1 MRGEVSLNRCIPWG
15 IAQYVTPSQNP
26 NPPTQVVE
34 FIPRPIKNKTK
45 FYERFVVF
53 SQKRNLEKSKI
64 LQIKRK
70 NSFYLYR
77 AGATEMVEFTDPSPT
92 IKNQKKIY

>member
-1 MRGEVSLNRCIPWG
+1 MKSSVYGYTRAQLKYRKYVSFP
-15 IAQYVTPSQNP
+15 
-26 NPPTQVVE
+26 PPTQMVE
-34 FIPRPIKNKTK
+34 FTPRPIKNKTN
-45 FYERFVVF
+45 FFVRFVVF

-77 AGATEMVEFTDPSPT
+77 AGATEMVEFTDSSPP
-92 IKNQKKIY
+92 Q